1 MNQLLNNEQIS
12 AAIRVRSDVRAGRT
26 VCYQLVGDAWVPI
39 LDSNTPLPPI
49 PTPSPAPPPGVQ
61 MLDCQSCTG
70 SELAPG
76 LLSNAR
82 CEVCYL

>member
-1 MNQLLNNEQIS
+1 MNQLSSS
-12 AAIRVRSDVRAGRT
+12 ARKFMAIPVRSDIRAGRT
-26 VCYQLVGDAWVPI
+26 VCYQLVDNAWVPI
-39 LDSNTPLPPI
+39 IDTNTPLPPVPA
-49 PTPSPAPPPGVQ
+49 PTPPSGVQ
-61 MLDCQSCTG
+61 TLDCQSCTG